1 MLARSETWWRWV
13 MLHDTD
19 RARGENG
26 IKFLAVYEAGGEVE
40 GTAIYRV
47 KPDWD
52 GRGPKGRLHAIE
64 VIASTPR
71 ATRDLWGWLLGVDLV
86 ARVTAVRTPV
96 PHPLQLLLA
105 EPRRLGFTVG
115 DGIWLRV
122 VDVPAALAAR
132 TYGRPGALVLEVR
145 DAFCPWNAGRWRLVA
160 GEDGHAVAEQTGGL
174 PDVTLDAADLGAT
187 YLGTFKFSELARVGR
202 VVEGTPGALARA
214 DALFAADRAPSCGT
228 MF

>member
-13 MLHDTD
+13 TLHDTD
-19 RARGENG
+19 HARGESG
-26 IKFLAVYEAGGEVE
+26 IKFLAVYDAGGVVE

-52 GRGPKGRLHAIE
+52 ERGPKGTLVATE
-64 VIASTPR
+64 VLAETPR
-71 ATRDLWGWLLGVDLV
+71 ANRDLWGWLLGVDLV
-86 ARVTAVRTPV
+86 TTVRAVRAPV

-122 VDVPAALAAR
+122 VDVRAALAAR
-132 TYGRPGALVLEVR
+132 AYARPGVLVLEVR

-160 GEDGHAVAEQTGGL
+160 DADGHAVAEPTAGL
-174 PDVTLDAADLGAT
+174 PDVTLGAADLGAT
-187 YLGTFKFSELARVGR
+187 YLGTFTFSELARVGR

-214 DALFAADRAPSCGT
+214 DRLFAADRAPWCGT